1 MDATDAKAAMTGKS
15 YLVRLYE
22 ANCGIQFPTEN
33 DIRFRDGLANSLTRE
48 LNVNMPKGSS
58 PAPTAPASTTRRS

>member
-1 MDATDAKAAMTGKS
+1 MDATAEKAAMTGKS

-48 LNVNMPKGSS
+48 LGVQMPKGSS
-58 PAPTAPASTTRRS
+58 PSPTAPAPTRRS